1 MNELFYSYFFLLYIS
16 DSRPKKSAVFFFVH
30 FRFKCPVTSE
40 GHEKCVARKN
50 HKRFFVQTTQNCPGT
65 IREESTPLVKG
76 DAAMQTQT
84 NAESSKN
91 QQIDE
96 ELADTLTAI
105 SVVSKRLAQ
114 KIKALSAKEQGI
126 KKGGT
131 LNEQNE

>member
-1 MNELFYSYFFLLYIS
+1 MCG
-16 DSRPKKSAVFFFVH
+16 PKKS
-30 FRFKCPVTSE
+30 
-40 GHEKCVARKN
+40 
-50 HKRFFVQTTQNCPGT
+50 KRLFVQTTQNCPGT
-65 IREESTPLVKG
+65 IREGSTPLVKG
-76 DAAMQTQT
+76 DAAMQTPT

-114 KIKALSAKEQGI
+114 KIKALSAKEQGK